1 MKRCVSLI
9 LCMVMVFCC
18 SVPVLAA
25 QNDDIRV
32 VMVDYYN
39 AKNEHVS
46 KKEIKF
52 DVKPVI
58 VDGRTM
64 VPIRFIA
71 EELGYEVD
79 YKPNY
84 QFTAGSGKIPTVILN
99 KDYSTH
105 KNLRSS
111 YPMYDLLVTNLCK
124 WAEKSSSKSHYIE
137 LYRMEGAFS
146 KYAFCTNRRDNI
158 PANVLGDYLNIAK
171 KANITV
177 EIPISKKYRE
187 MPVTFR
193 VSTDDSKSAMVG
205 CLWAPTDVPAQII
218 DGRTLIPL
226 RALSESL
233 GLTVKWDGDSRTV
246 FIYGR

>member
-1 MKRCVSLI
+1 
-9 LCMVMVFCC
+9 MVMVFCC

-71 EELGYEVD
+71 EELGYEVTYQPD
-79 YKPNY
+79 YQLTVRDKV
-84 QFTAGSGKIPTVILN
+84 PTVILE
-99 KDYSTH
+99 KKYSTS

-111 YPMYDLLVTNLCK
+111 YPMYDLLVSNLCK
-124 WAEKSSSKSHYIE
+124 WAEKSSSTSRYIQ
-137 LYRMEGAFS
+137 MTKMSGVFS
-146 KYAFCTNRRDNI
+146 KYAFCLYGQDNI
-158 PANVLGDYLNIAK
+158 PANILGDYLNMAK
-171 KANITV
+171 TALIVV
-177 EIPISKKYRE
+177 EIPISPKYRD
-187 MPVTFR
+187 MPVTFNI
-193 VSTDDSKSAMVG
+193 STDDVEKSFLRG
-205 CLWAPTDVPAQII
+205 SLFAPTDVPAQII
-218 DGRTLIPL
+218 NDRTLIPL

-233 GLTVKWDGDSRTV
+233 GLRVEWDGNSRTV